1 MGRLRTFPIALAG
14 IVLVGVLI
22 RISYTI
28 WIAPWPPRAL
38 TDEYYYSYLP
48 SLIAQGAGIIDP
60 LKIFQGHHDQT
71 ALHAPLYPF
80 VLTGL
85 YELGGTGQE
94 AQRLLGSLFGAGT
107 IVILALLGRRVAG
120 DRVGLIAAAIAAVYP
135 MLITADGALMSE
147 SLYGLLVAL
156 ALLAAIRCRDAP
168 GWRRGVALGAV
179 GGLAALT
186 RGEGFLLL
194 LLLLIPIARVPSGGR
209 TAGVALLTMLVV
221 VAPWTV
227 RNAIVFHRFVLV
239 SNDLGITIA
248 GANCPVTYSGGG
260 VGSWFPGAPCAR
272 AYPGNEAAVSARYEA
287 DGLRYA
293 EHHLGRLPVVLLARE
308 GRVWGLL
315 QPGLT
320 DDGRNGTAE
329 RLGMLAY
336 YVLALLAIAG
346 VVILR
351 RRGRSVWILVTP
363 FLLVTIVV
371 AGTFGLI
378 RFREAAE
385 LSLVIL
391 SAVTLDQLWTMLT
404 ARRSAGRPAAQ
415 PLVPDAA

>member
-1 MGRLRTFPIALAG
+1 MRRPLSFPVTLAIFVAL
-14 IVLVGVLI
+14 GVAI
-22 RISYTI
+22 RVVYTI
-28 WIAPWPPRAL
+28 AIAPWPPRAL

-48 SLIAQGAGIIDP
+48 SLIATGAGIIDP
-60 LKIFQGHHDQT
+60 LKIFHGLHDQT
-71 ALHAPLYPF
+71 ALHAPMYPF

-94 AQRLLGSLFGAGT
+94 VQRLLGSVFGAGT
-107 IVILALLGRRVAG
+107 IITLAIIGRRVGG
-120 DRVGLIAAAIAAVYP
+120 DRVGLIAAAVAAVYP

-147 SLYGLLVAL
+147 SLYGFLVAL
-156 ALLAAIRCRDAP
+156 TLLAAMRCRARP
-168 GWRRGVALGAV
+168 GWRAGAALGVVA
-179 GGLAALT
+179 GLAALT

-194 LLLLIPIARVPSGGR
+194 LLLLIPVTRVPGGIR
-209 TAGVALLTMLVV
+209 TAVVALLALLVV
-221 VAPWTV
+221 LAPWTV
-227 RNAIVFHRFVLV
+227 RNAIVFDRFVLV

-248 GANCPVTYSGGG
+248 GANCPVTYYGGG
-260 VGSWFPGAPCAR
+260 TGAWFPGAPCTR
-272 AYPGNEAAVSARYEA
+272 AYPGNEAAVSARYQA

-308 GRVWGLL
+308 ARVWGLL

-329 RLGMLAY
+329 RFGMLAY

-351 RRGRSVWILVTP
+351 RRGRPIWILVTP
-363 FLLVTIVV
+363 FILVVIVA

-391 SAVTLDQLWTMLT
+391 SAVTLDQLWTMVS
-404 ARRSAGRPAAQ
+404 ARRPARLHPA
-415 PLVPDAA
+415 PDAG

>member
-1 MGRLRTFPIALAG
+1 MTRLRTFPVALAAL
-14 IVLVGVLI
+14 VLLGVLI
-22 RISYTI
+22 RVGYTI

-48 SLIAQGAGIIDP
+48 SLIAHGAGIIDP
-60 LKIFQGHHDQT
+60 LKIFQGRHDQT

-80 VLTGL
+80 FLTGL

-107 IVILALLGRRVAG
+107 IIVLAFLGRRVAG
-120 DRVGLIAAAIAAVYP
+120 DRVGLIAAAVAAVYP

-147 SLYGLLVAL
+147 SLYGFLVAL
-156 ALLAAIRCRDAP
+156 ALLAAVRCRDTP
-168 GWRRGVALGAV
+168 HWRWGAALGAV
-179 GGLAALT
+179 AGLAALT

-194 LLLLIPIARVPSGGR
+194 LLLLIPIARTPGGVR

-227 RNAIVFHRFVLV
+227 RNAVVFDRFVLV

-248 GANCPVTYSGGG
+248 GANCAVTYGGGG
-260 VGSWFPGAPCAR
+260 VGSWFPGAPCTR
-272 AYPGNEAAVSARYEA
+272 AYPGNEAAVSARYQA
-287 DGLRYA
+287 DGLHYA
-293 EHHLGRLPVVLLARE
+293 QHHLGRLPVVLLARE
-308 GRVWGLL
+308 ARVWGLL

-336 YVLALLAIAG
+336 YALALLAIAG
-346 VVILR
+346 VLILR
-351 RRGRSVWILVTP
+351 RRGRPLGILLTP
-363 FLLVTIVV
+363 FALVTIVV

-391 SAVTLDQLWTMLT
+391 SAVTIDQLWTMVS
-404 ARRSAGRPAAQ
+404 ARRAAGRPAAR
-415 PLVPDAA
+415 PTFPDAA